1 MTQTK
6 TPTELGTK
14 PVGQLLMQYAIPA
27 IIAMCVA
34 SMYNIID
41 SVYIGQWM
49 GPYAISGL
57 ALTMP
62 IMNLSAAF
70 GTLVGMGSAT
80 LLSVK
85 LGQKD
90 YETARLI
97 LGNNIIMNCI
107 IGISYSIVML
117 LFMTPVLYFFGASD
131 HTLPYARDYI
141 LIILIG
147 NVISQSFFGQNAI
160 CRAAGFPKQAMTAV
174 IISVILNIVLAPL
187 FIYYLNWGMEGAA
200 LATVLSQA
208 VALCRQLLLFSRK
221 DRMLRYERSIFRFDK
236 KIVKN
241 CMAIGLAPFLMN
253 LCACVVVI
261 IVNRSFYTYGG
272 DLSVGAFGIVYR
284 VLFVFIMIVMGIN
297 QGMQPIAGYNY
308 GAQQFD
314 RVRKVLKL
322 ALFFA
327 VCVTTTGF
335 LVGEFLPQYIV
346 QAFTRDAGLIELSKK
361 GMRLMMIAFPIVG
374 IQMVCTN
381 FFFCI
386 GLAKKSI
393 FLSLTRQLLFVIPAL
408 LILPPIFGTTGVWI
422 SFPCADVVAAV
433 VAVLMT
439 LREMK
444 RFRRREVAMRQEP
457 VNENQFKLL

>member
-6 TPTELGTK
+6 TPAELGTK
-14 PVGQLLMQYAIPA
+14 PVGQLLIQYAVPA

-34 SMYNIID
+34 SLYNIID

-107 IGISYSIVML
+107 IGLTYSVVML
-117 LFMTPVLYFFGASD
+117 LFMTPVLYFFGASAN
-131 HTLPYARDYI
+131 TLPYARDYI

-160 CRAAGFPKQAMTAV
+160 CRAAGFPRQAMTAV
-174 IISVILNIVLAPL
+174 IISVVLNIVLAPV
-187 FIYYLNWGMEGAA
+187 FIYLLKWGMEGAA

-208 VALCRQLLLFSRK
+208 VALCRQLMLFSRK

-272 DLSVGAFGIVYR
+272 DLTVGAFGIVYR
-284 VLFVFIMIVMGIN
+284 VVFVFTMIVMGIN

-308 GAQQFD
+308 GARRYD
-314 RVRKVLKL
+314 RVRRVLKL
-322 ALFFA
+322 ALIFA

-335 LVGEFLPQYIV
+335 IVGEFLPQYIV
-346 QAFTRDAGLIELSKK
+346 RAFTTDEQLIGIAKE

-374 IQMVCTN
+374 LQMVCTN

-386 GLAKKSI
+386 GLARKSI

-408 LILPPIFGTTGVWI
+408 LILPPILGTKGVWI
-422 SFPCADVVAAV
+422 SFPCADMMAV
-433 VAVLMT
+433 TVSTLMI

-444 RFRRREVAMRQEP
+444 RFRRQEQLQEQP
-457 VNENQFKLL
+457 AKNEN

>member
-27 IIAMCVA
+27 IVAMCVA
-34 SMYNIID
+34 SLYNIID
-41 SVYIGQWM
+41 SVYIGQGM

-107 IGISYSIVML
+107 IGITYSIVML
-117 LFMTPVLYFFGASD
+117 LFMTPVLYFFGASE

-141 LIILIG
+141 LVILIG
-147 NVISQSFFGQNAI
+147 NVISQSYFGQNAI
-160 CRAAGFPKQAMTAV
+160 CRAAGFPRQAMTAV
-174 IISVILNIVLAPL
+174 IISVVLNVILAPI
-187 FIYYLNWGMEGAA
+187 FIYWLNWGMEGAA
-200 LATVLSQA
+200 LATVLAQLI
-208 VALCRQLLLFSRK
+208 ALCRQLMLFSRK

-236 KIVKN
+236 KIIKN
-241 CMAIGLAPFLMN
+241 TMAIGLAPFLMN
-253 LCACVVVI
+253 LCACIVVI

-272 DLSVGAFGIVYR
+272 DLTVGAFGIVYR

-308 GAQQFD
+308 GAQRYD
-314 RVRKVLKL
+314 RVRRVVKL
-322 ALFFA
+322 ALIFA
-327 VCVTTTGF
+327 VGVTTTGF
-335 LVGEFLPQYIV
+335 LVGEFLPQFIV
-346 QAFTRDAGLIELSKK
+346 RAFTQDAQLIKLSTE
-361 GMRLMMIAFPIVG
+361 GMRLMMAAFPIVG

-422 SFPCADVVAAV
+422 SFPCADTVAAV
-433 VAVLMT
+433 VSILMT

-444 RFRRREVAMRQEP
+444 RFRKREMDLKAVQ
-457 VNENQFKLL
+457 NES

>member
-6 TPTELGTK
+6 NPAELGIK

-34 SMYNIID
+34 SLYNIID

-107 IGISYSIVML
+107 IGIMYSVVML
-117 LFMTPVLYFFGASD
+117 LFMTPVLYFFGASVN
-131 HTLPYARDYI
+131 TLPYARDYI

-160 CRAAGFPKQAMTAV
+160 CRAAGFPRQAMTAV
-174 IISVILNIVLAPL
+174 IISVVLNVVLAPI
-187 FIYYLNWGMEGAA
+187 FIYWLKWGMEGAA

-208 VALCRQLLLFSRK
+208 VALCRQLTLFSRK
-221 DRMLRYERSIFRFDK
+221 DRMLRYERSIFRFDR

-241 CMAIGLAPFLMN
+241 CMTIGLAPFLMN

-261 IVNRSFYTYGG
+261 IVNRSFYAYGG
-272 DLSVGAFGIVYR
+272 DLTVGAFGIVYR
-284 VLFVFIMIVMGIN
+284 VVFVFTMIVMGIN

-308 GAQQFD
+308 GARRYD
-314 RVRKVLKL
+314 RVRRVLKL
-322 ALFFA
+322 ALIFA
-327 VCVTTTGF
+327 ICVTTTGF
-335 LVGEFLPQYIV
+335 IVGEFFPQYIV
-346 QAFTRDAGLIELSKK
+346 RAFTTDSQLIELAQE
-361 GMRLMMIAFPIVG
+361 GMRSMMIAFPIVG
-374 IQMVCTN
+374 LQMVCTN

-408 LILPPIFGTTGVWI
+408 LILPPILGTKGVWI
-422 SFPCADVVAAV
+422 SFPCADVVAAIV
-433 VAVLMT
+433 STLMT
-439 LREMK
+439 WREMK
-444 RFRRREVAMRQEP
+444 KFRRQEALMKQS
-457 VNENQFKLL
+457 VTNEN

>member
-27 IIAMCVA
+27 IVAMCVA
-34 SMYNIID
+34 SLYNIID
-41 SVYIGQWM
+41 SVYIGQGM

-107 IGISYSIVML
+107 IGITYSIVML
-117 LFMTPVLYFFGASD
+117 LFMTPVLYFFGASE

-141 LIILIG
+141 LVILIG
-147 NVISQSFFGQNAI
+147 NVISQSYFGQNAI
-160 CRAAGFPKQAMTAV
+160 CRAAGFPRQAMTAV
-174 IISVILNIVLAPL
+174 IISVVLNVILAPI
-187 FIYYLNWGMEGAA
+187 FIYWLNWGMEGAA
-200 LATVLSQA
+200 LATVLAQLI
-208 VALCRQLLLFSRK
+208 ALCRQLMLFSRK

-236 KIVKN
+236 KIIKN
-241 CMAIGLAPFLMN
+241 TMAIGLAPFLMN
-253 LCACVVVI
+253 LCACIVVI

-272 DLSVGAFGIVYR
+272 DLTVGAFGIVYR

-308 GAQQFD
+308 GAQRYD
-314 RVRKVLKL
+314 RVRRVVKL
-322 ALFFA
+322 ALIFA
-327 VCVTTTGF
+327 VGVTTTGF
-335 LVGEFLPQYIV
+335 LVGEFLPQFIV
-346 QAFTRDAGLIELSKK
+346 RAFTQDAQLIKLSTE
-361 GMRLMMIAFPIVG
+361 GMRLMMAAFPIVG

-422 SFPCADVVAAV
+422 SFPCADTVAAV
-433 VAVLMT
+433 VSILMT

-444 RFRRREVAMRQEP
+444 RFRKREMDLKAVQ
-457 VNENQFKLL
+457 NKS

>member
-27 IIAMCVA
+27 IVAMCVA
-34 SMYNIID
+34 SLYNIID
-41 SVYIGQWM
+41 SVYIGQGM

-107 IGISYSIVML
+107 IGITYSIVML
-117 LFMTPVLYFFGASD
+117 LFMTPVLYFFGASE

-141 LIILIG
+141 LVILIG
-147 NVISQSFFGQNAI
+147 NVISQSYFGQNAI
-160 CRAAGFPKQAMTAV
+160 CRAAGFPRQAMTAV
-174 IISVILNIVLAPL
+174 IISVVLNVILAPI
-187 FIYYLNWGMEGAA
+187 FIYWLNWGMEGAA
-200 LATVLSQA
+200 LATVLAQLI
-208 VALCRQLLLFSRK
+208 ALCRQLMLFSRK

-236 KIVKN
+236 KIIKN
-241 CMAIGLAPFLMN
+241 TMAIGLAPFLMN
-253 LCACVVVI
+253 LCACIVVI

-272 DLSVGAFGIVYR
+272 DLTVGAFGIVYR

-308 GAQQFD
+308 GAQRYD
-314 RVRKVLKL
+314 RVRRVVKL
-322 ALFFA
+322 ALIFA
-327 VCVTTTGF
+327 VGVTTTGF
-335 LVGEFLPQYIV
+335 LVGEFLPQFIV
-346 QAFTRDAGLIELSKK
+346 RAFTQDAQLIKLSTE
-361 GMRLMMIAFPIVG
+361 GMRLMMAAFPIVG

-408 LILPPIFGTTGVWI
+408 LILPPIFSTTGVWI
-422 SFPCADVVAAV
+422 SFPCADTIAAV
-433 VAVLMT
+433 VSILMT

-444 RFRRREVAMRQEP
+444 RFRKREMDLKAVQ
-457 VNENQFKLL
+457 NES

>member
-6 TPTELGTK
+6 TPTELGVK
-14 PVGQLLMQYAIPA
+14 PIGKLLMQYAIPA

-34 SMYNIID
+34 SLYNIID

-107 IGISYSIVML
+107 IGVTYSVVML
-117 LFMTPVLYFFGASD
+117 LFMTPVLYFFGASAN
-131 HTLPYARDYI
+131 TLPYARDYI
-141 LIILIG
+141 FILLIG
-147 NVISQSFFGQNAI
+147 NVVSQSFFGQNAI
-160 CRAAGFPKQAMTAV
+160 CRAAGFPRQAMTAV
-174 IISVILNIVLAPL
+174 IISVVLNVVLAPL
-187 FIYYLNWGMEGAA
+187 FIYILKWGMEGAA

-208 VALCRQLLLFSRK
+208 VALCRQLMLFSRK
-221 DRMLRYERSIFRFDK
+221 DRMLRYERSIFRFNR

-241 CMAIGLAPFLMN
+241 SMAIGLAPFLMN

-261 IVNRSFYTYGG
+261 IVNRSFYNYGG
-272 DLSVGAFGIVYR
+272 DLTVGAFGIVYR

-297 QGMQPIAGYNY
+297 QGMQPIAGYNF
-308 GAQQFD
+308 GAQRYD
-314 RVRKVLKL
+314 RVQRVLKL
-322 ALFFA
+322 ALIFA

-335 LVGEFLPQYIV
+335 IVGEFLPQYIV
-346 QAFTRDAGLIELSKK
+346 RAFTTDPQLIELSKN
-361 GMRLMMIAFPIVG
+361 GMRLMMISFPIVG

-408 LILPPIFGTTGVWI
+408 LILPPILGTKGVWI
-422 SFPCADVVAAV
+422 SFPCADVVAAIV
-433 VAVLMT
+433 SILMT
-439 LREMK
+439 WREIK
-444 RFRRREVAMRQEP
+444 RFKKRGIVPATE
-457 VNENQFKLL
+457 